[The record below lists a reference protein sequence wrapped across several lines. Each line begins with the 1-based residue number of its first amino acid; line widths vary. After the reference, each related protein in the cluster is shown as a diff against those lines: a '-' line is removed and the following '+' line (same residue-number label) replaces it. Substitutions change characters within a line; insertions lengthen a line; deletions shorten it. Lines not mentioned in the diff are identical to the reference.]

1 MSDELFLDATDDIKC
16 VEFIRNYLPQEQKDR
31 FTDDDLFYFTDL
43 LADYY
48 VESGILDQEPD
59 ADGFVEIDTE
69 AIAEVLAQK
78 AKKEKYG
85 DFAPEDLVWVVQG
98 ELEYGEGEEE

>member
-1 MSDELFLDATDDIKC
+1 MSDELFLDASDDIKC
-16 VEFIRNYLPQEQKDR
+16 VEFIRNYLPQEQKSR

-59 ADGFVEIDTE
+59 AEGFVEIDTE
-69 AIAEVLAQK
+69 AIAEVIAQR

-98 ELEYGEGEEE
+98 ELEYGEQEEE

>member
-48 VESGILDQEPD
+48 VESGILDQETD
-59 ADGFVEIDTE
+59 DDGFVEIDTE
-69 AIAEVLAQK
+69 AIAEVLAQR

-98 ELEYGEGEEE
+98 ELEYGEQVEE

>member
-59 ADGFVEIDTE
+59 DDGFVEIDTE
-69 AIAEVLAQK
+69 AIAEVLAQR

-98 ELEYGEGEEE
+98 ELEYGEQDEE